1 MLDPSH
7 PIAQLLEEDS
17 RYSFD
22 AYAFVFEALNF
33 AQNVL
38 DMGEERPAEKAKPS
52 KGRQEQE
59 APKHVNGAQ
68 LCEALR
74 LFALEQFG
82 YMAQPVLNSWGV
94 KNTGDFGEIVFNL
107 IRIGQ
112 MRKTPRDTRED
123 FEDIYDFD
131 TAFREEF
138 KITRP
143 E

>member
-1 MLDPSH
+1 MLDPTH

-17 RYSFD
+17 RFSFD

-33 AQNVL
+33 AQNQL
-38 DMGEERPAEKAKPS
+38 NMGEEQPPEKGKPAE
-52 KGRQEQE
+52 GRQEQE
-59 APKHVNGAQ
+59 APKHVNGEQ

-94 KNTGDFGEIVFNL
+94 HSTGDFGEIVFNL

-123 FEDIYDFD
+123 FNDIYDFD